1 MRKEART
8 LNSENNTRK
17 RVPKP
22 VRRRQKAKRV
32 GSGFVLLIL
41 AAVLAIGGTLA
52 YIIANTEE
60 VRNKFT
66 PGEVRCEV
74 VEQWEEPH
82 KVKSDVKIKN
92 TGNTAAYIRATYVVT
107 WQKEDGT
114 VNGKMPVAGTDYTI
128 DVESAKERGWML
140 IDGYWYYTSPVSAG
154 GETGVLIASCK
165 LAEGAAVPTGYHLS
179 VEIIASAIQSEPASV
194 VAEKWHV
201 AVDNGEITGAAA
213 SADTTKGA

>member
-1 MRKEART
+1 M
-8 LNSENNTRK
+8 NSENNTRK

-22 VRRRQKAKRV
+22 VKRRQKAKRV

-52 YIIANTEE
+52 YIIANTVSVE
-60 VRNKFT
+60 NKFT

-74 VEQWEEPH
+74 LEDFD
-82 KVKSDVKIKN
+82 KITKSNVRIKN

-107 WQKEDGT
+107 WQKDDGT
-114 VNGKMPVAGTDYTI
+114 VNGKMPVVGTDYTI
-128 DVESAKERGWML
+128 EFAENSGWKL
-140 IDGYWYYTSPVSAG
+140 IGDYWYYTSPVAAG
-154 GETGVLIASCK
+154 DETEVLIASCK
-165 LAEGAAVPTGYHLS
+165 LAEGAAVPKGYHLS

-201 AVDNGEITGAAA
+201 AVDNGEITGAAT

>member
-1 MRKEART
+1 M
-8 LNSENNTRK
+8 NSENNTRK

-22 VRRRQKAKRV
+22 VKRRRKAKRV

-41 AAVLAIGGTLA
+41 AVVLAIGGTLA

-60 VRNKFT
+60 VKNKFT
-66 PGEVRCEV
+66 PGVVECEV
-74 VEQWEEPH
+74 DEQFDKLH

-140 IDGYWYYTSPVSAG
+140 IDGYWYYTSPVAPEG
-154 GETGVLIASCK
+154 VTDVLIASCE
-165 LAEGAAVPTGYHLS
+165 LAENAEAPEGGYHLS

-201 AVDNGEITGAAA
+201 AVDNGKITGAAA

>member
-1 MRKEART
+1 M
-8 LNSENNTRK
+8 NSENNTRK

-22 VRRRQKAKRV
+22 VKRRQKAKRV

-41 AAVLAIGGTLA
+41 AVVLAIGGTLA
-52 YIIANTEE
+52 YIIANTVSVE
-60 VRNKFT
+60 NKFT

-74 VEQWEEPH
+74 LEDFD
-82 KVKSDVKIKN
+82 KITNFDKITKSNVRIKN

-114 VNGKMPVAGTDYTI
+114 VNGKMPVVGTDYTI
-128 DVESAKERGWML
+128 VFAENSGWKL
-140 IDGYWYYTSPVSAG
+140 IGDYWYYTSPVAAG
-154 GETGVLIASCK
+154 GETGVLIASCN

-201 AVDNGEITGAAA
+201 AVDNGKITGAAA

>member
-1 MRKEART
+1 M
-8 LNSENNTRK
+8 NSENNTRK

-41 AAVLAIGGTLA
+41 AVVLAIGGTLA
-52 YIIANTEE
+52 YIIANTASVE
-60 VRNKFT
+60 NKFT

-74 VEQWEEPH
+74 LEDFD
-82 KVKSDVKIKN
+82 KITKSNVRIKN

>member
-1 MRKEART
+1 M
-8 LNSENNTRK
+8 NSENNTRK

-22 VRRRQKAKRV
+22 VKRRQKAKRV

-41 AAVLAIGGTLA
+41 AVVLAIGGTLA

-107 WQKEDGT
+107 WQKDDGDDVT
-114 VNGKMPVAGTDYTI
+114 VNGKMPVVGTDYTI
-128 DVESAKERGWML
+128 EFAENSGWKL
-140 IDGYWYYTSPVSAG
+140 IGDYWYYTSPVAPEG
-154 GETGVLIASCK
+154 VTDVLIASCE
-165 LAEGAAVPTGYHLS
+165 LAENAEAPEGGYHLS
-179 VEIIASAIQSEPASV
+179 VEIIASAIQSEPKSV
-194 VAEKWHV
+194 VAEKWGV
-201 AVDNGEITGAAA
+201 TVDGKGIITGAAA

>member
-1 MRKEART
+1 M
-8 LNSENNTRK
+8 NSENNTRK

-22 VRRRQKAKRV
+22 VKRRQKAKRV

-41 AAVLAIGGTLA
+41 AVVLAIGGTLA
-52 YIIANTEE
+52 YIIANTVSVE
-60 VRNKFT
+60 NKFT

-74 VEQWEEPH
+74 LEDFD
-82 KVKSDVKIKN
+82 KITNFDKITKSNVRIKN

-114 VNGKMPVAGTDYTI
+114 VNGKMPVVGTDYTI
-128 DVESAKERGWML
+128 VFAENSGWKL
-140 IDGYWYYTSPVSAG
+140 IGDYWYYTSPVAAG

-201 AVDNGEITGAAA
+201 AVDNGKITGAAA

>member
-1 MRKEART
+1 M
-8 LNSENNTRK
+8 NSENNTRK

-52 YIIANTEE
+52 YIIANTVSVE
-60 VRNKFT
+60 NKFT
-66 PGEVRCEV
+66 PGEVSCEV
-74 VEQWEEPH
+74 LEDFD
-82 KVKSDVKIKN
+82 KITKSNVRIKN

-114 VNGKMPVAGTDYTI
+114 VNGKMPVVGTDYTI
-128 DVESAKERGWML
+128 EFAENSGWEL
-140 IDGYWYYTSPVSAG
+140 IGDYWYYTSPVAAG

-194 VAEKWHV
+194 VAEKSHV
-201 AVDNGEITGAAA
+201 AVDNGEITGAAT

>member
-1 MRKEART
+1 M
-8 LNSENNTRK
+8 NSENNTRK

-22 VRRRQKAKRV
+22 VKRRQKAKRV

-41 AAVLAIGGTLA
+41 AVVLAIGGTLA

-74 VEQWEEPH
+74 EETF
-82 KVKSDVKIKN
+82 KNNVKSDVKIKN

-107 WQKEDGT
+107 WQKDDGT

-140 IDGYWYYTSPVSAG
+140 IDGYWYYTSPVAPEG
-154 GETGVLIASCK
+154 VTDVLIASCK

-179 VEIIASAIQSEPASV
+179 VEIIASAIQSDPDTV
-194 VAEKWHV
+194 VAEKWGV
-201 AVDNGEITGAAA
+201 TVVNNKIKGAAA

>member
-1 MRKEART
+1 M
-8 LNSENNTRK
+8 NSENNTRK

-52 YIIANTEE
+52 YIIANTVSVE
-60 VRNKFT
+60 NKFT

-74 VEQWEEPH
+74 LEDFD
-82 KVKSDVKIKN
+82 KITKSNVRIKN

-107 WQKEDGT
+107 WQKDDGT
-114 VNGKMPVAGTDYTI
+114 VNGKMPVVGTDYTI
-128 DVESAKERGWML
+128 EFAENSGWKL
-140 IDGYWYYTSPVSAG
+140 IGDYWYYTSPVAAG

-201 AVDNGEITGAAA
+201 AVDNGKITGAAA
-213 SADTTKGA
+213 SAATTTGA

>member
-1 MRKEART
+1 M
-8 LNSENNTRK
+8 NSENNTRK

-52 YIIANTEE
+52 YIIANTVSVE
-60 VRNKFT
+60 NKFT

-74 VEQWEEPH
+74 LEDPFD
-82 KVKSDVKIKN
+82 KITKSNVRIKN

-107 WQKEDGT
+107 WQKDDGT

>member
-1 MRKEART
+1 M
-8 LNSENNTRK
+8 NSENNTRK

-22 VRRRQKAKRV
+22 VKRRQKAKRV

-52 YIIANTEE
+52 YIIANTVSVE
-60 VRNKFT
+60 NKFT

-74 VEQWEEPH
+74 LEDFD
-82 KVKSDVKIKN
+82 KIFDKITKSNVRIKN

-114 VNGKMPVAGTDYTI
+114 VNGKMPVVGTDYTI
-128 DVESAKERGWML
+128 EFAENSGWKL
-140 IDGYWYYTSPVSAG
+140 IGDYWYYTSPVAAG

-201 AVDNGEITGAAA
+201 AVDNGEITGAAT

>member
-1 MRKEART
+1 M
-8 LNSENNTRK
+8 NSENNTRK

-22 VRRRQKAKRV
+22 VKRRQKAKRV

-41 AAVLAIGGTLA
+41 AVVLAIGGTLA

-60 VRNKFT
+60 VKNKFT

-74 VEQWEEPH
+74 EETF
-82 KVKSDVKIKN
+82 KDNVKSDVKIKN

-107 WQKEDGT
+107 WQKDDGT
-114 VNGKMPVAGTDYTI
+114 VNGKMPVVGTDYTI
-128 DVESAKERGWML
+128 VFADNTGWKK
-140 IDGYWYYTSPVSAG
+140 IGDYWYYTSPVAAG
-154 GETGVLIASCK
+154 GETGVLIDSCK
-165 LAEGAAVPTGYHLS
+165 LAEGAEVPTGYHLS
-179 VEIIASAIQSEPASV
+179 VEIIASAIQSGPASV

-201 AVDNGEITGAAA
+201 AVDNGKITGAAA

>member
-1 MRKEART
+1 M
-8 LNSENNTRK
+8 NSEKNTRK

-22 VRRRQKAKRV
+22 VKRRQKAKRV

-52 YIIANTEE
+52 YIIANTTPVKNE
-60 VRNKFT
+60 FT

-74 VEQWEEPH
+74 EETF
-82 KVKSDVKIKN
+82 KDNVKSDVKIKN

-107 WQKEDGT
+107 WQKDDGT
-114 VNGKMPVAGTDYTI
+114 VNGKMPVVGTDYTI
-128 DVESAKERGWML
+128 KFADDSDWIQIG
-140 IDGYWYYTSPVSAG
+140 DYWYYTLPVLPFEAG
-154 GETGVLIASCK
+154 VETGETGVLIDSCK

-201 AVDNGEITGAAA
+201 AVDNGKITGAAA

>member
-1 MRKEART
+1 M
-8 LNSENNTRK
+8 NSENNTRK

-22 VRRRQKAKRV
+22 VKRRQKAKRV

-52 YIIANTEE
+52 YIIANTVSVE
-60 VRNKFT
+60 NKFT

-74 VEQWEEPH
+74 LEDFD
-82 KVKSDVKIKN
+82 KITKSNVRIKN

-107 WQKEDGT
+107 WQKDDGT
-114 VNGKMPVAGTDYTI
+114 VNGKMPVVGTDYTI
-128 DVESAKERGWML
+128 EFAENSGWEL
-140 IDGYWYYTSPVSAG
+140 IGDYWYYTSPVAAG

-165 LAEGAAVPTGYHLS
+165 LVEGAAVPTGYHLS

-201 AVDNGEITGAAA
+201 AVDNGKITGAAA

>member
-1 MRKEART
+1 M
-8 LNSENNTRK
+8 NSENNTRK

-52 YIIANTEE
+52 YIIANTVSVE
-60 VRNKFT
+60 NKFT

-74 VEQWEEPH
+74 LEDFD
-82 KVKSDVKIKN
+82 KITKSNVRIKN

-114 VNGKMPVAGTDYTI
+114 VNGKMPVVGTDYTI
-128 DVESAKERGWML
+128 EFAENSGWKL
-140 IDGYWYYTSPVSAG
+140 IGDYWYYTSPVAAG

-179 VEIIASAIQSEPASV
+179 VEIIASAIQSEPKSV
-194 VAEKWHV
+194 VAEKWGV
-201 AVDNGEITGAAA
+201 TVDGKGIITGAAA

>member
-1 MRKEART
+1 M
-8 LNSENNTRK
+8 NSENNTRK

-22 VRRRQKAKRV
+22 VKRRQKAKRV

-41 AAVLAIGGTLA
+41 AVVLAIGGTLA
-52 YIIANTEE
+52 YIIANTASVE
-60 VRNKFT
+60 NKFT

-74 VEQWEEPH
+74 LEDPFD
-82 KVKSDVKIKN
+82 KITKSNVRIKN

-107 WQKEDGT
+107 WQKDDGT
-114 VNGKMPVAGTDYTI
+114 VNAKKPVAGTDYTI
-128 DVESAKERGWML
+128 AFAENTGWEL
-140 IDGYWYYTSPVSAG
+140 IGDYWYYTSPVAA
-154 GETGVLIASCK
+154 EDKTKVLINSCK
-165 LAEGAAVPTGYHLS
+165 LAEGASVPADCHLS

-201 AVDNGEITGAAA
+201 AVDNGKITGAAA

>member
-1 MRKEART
+1 M
-8 LNSENNTRK
+8 NSENNTRK

-22 VRRRQKAKRV
+22 VKRRQKAKRV

-41 AAVLAIGGTLA
+41 AVVLAIGGTLA
-52 YIIANTEE
+52 YIIANTVSVE
-60 VRNKFT
+60 NKFT

-74 VEQWEEPH
+74 EETF
-82 KVKSDVKIKN
+82 KNNVKSDVKIKN

-107 WQKEDGT
+107 WQKDDGT
-114 VNGKMPVAGTDYTI
+114 VNGKMPVVGTDYTI
-128 DVESAKERGWML
+128 EFAENSGWKL
-140 IDGYWYYTSPVSAG
+140 IGDYWYYTSPVAAG

>member
-1 MRKEART
+1 M
-8 LNSENNTRK
+8 NSENNTRK

-22 VRRRQKAKRV
+22 VKRRQKAKRV

-41 AAVLAIGGTLA
+41 AVVLAIGGTLA
-52 YIIANTEE
+52 YIIANTASVE
-60 VRNKFT
+60 NKFT

-74 VEQWEEPH
+74 LEDPFD
-82 KVKSDVKIKN
+82 KITKSNVRIKN

-114 VNGKMPVAGTDYTI
+114 VNGKMPVAKTDYTI
-128 DVESAKERGWML
+128 KFADDSDWIQIG
-140 IDGYWYYTSPVSAG
+140 DYWYYTLPVLPFEAG
-154 GETGVLIASCK
+154 VETGETGVLIASCE

-201 AVDNGEITGAAA
+201 AVDNGKITGAAA

>member
-1 MRKEART
+1 M
-8 LNSENNTRK
+8 NSENNTRK

-22 VRRRQKAKRV
+22 VKRRQKAKRV

-41 AAVLAIGGTLA
+41 AVVLAIGGTLA
-52 YIIANTEE
+52 YIIANTVSVE
-60 VRNKFT
+60 NKFT
-66 PGEVRCEV
+66 PGEVSCEV

-128 DVESAKERGWML
+128 VFADNTGWKK
-140 IDGYWYYTSPVSAG
+140 IGDYWYFESVVAPAPEDGVTEDGV
-154 GETGVLIASCK
+154 TDVLIETCK
-165 LAEGAAVPTGYHLS
+165 LVEGVTPPEGYHLS

-201 AVDNGEITGAAA
+201 AVDNGKITGAAA

>member
-1 MRKEART
+1 M
-8 LNSENNTRK
+8 NSENNTRK

-52 YIIANTEE
+52 YIIANTVSVE
-60 VRNKFT
+60 NKFT

-74 VEQWEEPH
+74 LEDFD
-82 KVKSDVKIKN
+82 KITKSNVRIKN

-107 WQKEDGT
+107 WQKDDGT
-114 VNGKMPVAGTDYTI
+114 VNGKMVNGKMPVVGTDYTI
-128 DVESAKERGWML
+128 EFADNTGWKK
-140 IDGYWYYTSPVSAG
+140 IGDYWYYTSPVAAG

-201 AVDNGEITGAAA
+201 AVDNGNITGAAA

>member
-1 MRKEART
+1 M
-8 LNSENNTRK
+8 NSENNTRK

-22 VRRRQKAKRV
+22 VKRRQKAKRV

-41 AAVLAIGGTLA
+41 AVVLAIGGTLA
-52 YIIANTEE
+52 YIIANTASVE
-60 VRNKFT
+60 NKFT

-74 VEQWEEPH
+74 EETF
-82 KVKSDVKIKN
+82 KNNVKSDVKIKN

-107 WQKEDGT
+107 WQKDDGT
-114 VNGKMPVAGTDYTI
+114 VNGKMPVVGTDYTI
-128 DVESAKERGWML
+128 EFAENSGWKL
-140 IDGYWYYTSPVSAG
+140 IGDYWYYTSPVAAG
-154 GETGVLIASCK
+154 GEPGVLIASCK

-201 AVDNGEITGAAA
+201 AVDNGKITGAAA

>member
-1 MRKEART
+1 M
-8 LNSENNTRK
+8 NSENNTRK

-22 VRRRQKAKRV
+22 VKRRQKAKRV

-41 AAVLAIGGTLA
+41 AVVLAIGGTLA
-52 YIIANTEE
+52 YIIANTTPVKNE
-60 VRNKFT
+60 FT

-74 VEQWEEPH
+74 EETF
-82 KVKSDVKIKN
+82 KDNVKSDVKIKN

-114 VNGKMPVAGTDYTI
+114 VNGKMPVVGTDYTI
-128 DVESAKERGWML
+128 VFADNTGWKK
-140 IDGYWYYTSPVSAG
+140 IGDYWYYTSPVAAG

-201 AVDNGEITGAAA
+201 AVDNGKITGAAA

>member
-1 MRKEART
+1 M
-8 LNSENNTRK
+8 NSENNTRK

-22 VRRRQKAKRV
+22 VKRRQKAKRV

-52 YIIANTEE
+52 YIIANTVSVE
-60 VRNKFT
+60 NKFT

-74 VEQWEEPH
+74 LEDFD
-82 KVKSDVKIKN
+82 KIFDKITKSNVRIKN

-114 VNGKMPVAGTDYTI
+114 VNGKMPVVGTDYTI
-128 DVESAKERGWML
+128 EFAENSGWKL
-140 IDGYWYYTSPVSAG
+140 IGDYWYYTSPVAAG

-165 LAEGAAVPTGYHLS
+165 LAEGTAVPTGYHLS

-201 AVDNGEITGAAA
+201 AVDNGKITGAAA

>member
-1 MRKEART
+1 M
-8 LNSENNTRK
+8 NSENNTRK

-41 AAVLAIGGTLA
+41 AVVLAIGGTLA
-52 YIIANTEE
+52 YIIANTASVE
-60 VRNKFT
+60 NKFT

-74 VEQWEEPH
+74 EETF
-82 KVKSDVKIKN
+82 KNNVKSDVKIKN

-107 WQKEDGT
+107 WQKDDGT
-114 VNGKMPVAGTDYTI
+114 VNGKMPVVGTDYTI
-128 DVESAKERGWML
+128 EFAENSGWKL
-140 IDGYWYYTSPVSAG
+140 IGDYWYYTSPVAAG

-201 AVDNGEITGAAA
+201 AVDNGKITGAAA

>member
-1 MRKEART
+1 M
-8 LNSENNTRK
+8 NSENNTRK

-22 VRRRQKAKRV
+22 VKRRQKAKRV

-41 AAVLAIGGTLA
+41 AVVLAIGGTLA
-52 YIIANTEE
+52 YIIANTASVE
-60 VRNKFT
+60 NKFT

-74 VEQWEEPH
+74 EETF
-82 KVKSDVKIKN
+82 KNNVKSDVKIKN

-114 VNGKMPVAGTDYTI
+114 VNGKMPVVGTDYTI
-128 DVESAKERGWML
+128 VFADNTGWKK
-140 IDGYWYYTSPVSAG
+140 IGDYWYYTSPVAAG
-154 GETGVLIASCK
+154 GETGVLIDSCK

-201 AVDNGEITGAAA
+201 AVDNGKITGAAA

>member
-1 MRKEART
+1 M
-8 LNSENNTRK
+8 NSENNTRK

-22 VRRRQKAKRV
+22 VKRRQKAKRV

-60 VRNKFT
+60 VKNKFT

-74 VEQWEEPH
+74 LEDFD
-82 KVKSDVKIKN
+82 KITKSNVRIKN

-107 WQKEDGT
+107 WQKDDGT
-114 VNGKMPVAGTDYTI
+114 VNGKMPVVGTDYTI
-128 DVESAKERGWML
+128 EFAENSGWKL
-140 IDGYWYYTSPVSAG
+140 IGDYWYYTSPVAAG

-165 LAEGAAVPTGYHLS
+165 LAKGTAVPTGYHLS

-201 AVDNGEITGAAA
+201 AVDNGKITGAAA

>member
-1 MRKEART
+1 M
-8 LNSENNTRK
+8 NSENNTRK

-22 VRRRQKAKRV
+22 VKRRQNVKKI

-41 AAVLAIGGTLA
+41 AVVLAIGGTLA
-52 YIIANTEE
+52 YIIANTVSVE
-60 VRNKFT
+60 NKFT

-74 VEQWEEPH
+74 VEQFEEPH

-107 WQKEDGT
+107 WQKENGT

-128 DVESAKERGWML
+128 EFAENSGWEK
-140 IDGYWYYTSPVSAG
+140 IGDYWYYTSPVAAG

-179 VEIIASAIQSEPASV
+179 VEIIASAIQSEPDTV
-194 VAEKWHV
+194 VAEKWKV
-201 AVDNGEITGAAA
+201 NVVDGKIAA
-213 SADTTKGA
+213 KGA

>member
-1 MRKEART
+1 M
-8 LNSENNTRK
+8 NSENNTRK

-41 AAVLAIGGTLA
+41 AMVLAIGGTLA
-52 YIIANTEE
+52 YIIANTVSVE
-60 VRNKFT
+60 NKFT

-74 VEQWEEPH
+74 EETF
-82 KVKSDVKIKN
+82 KNNVKSDVKIKN

-107 WQKEDGT
+107 WQKDDGT
-114 VNGKMPVAGTDYTI
+114 VNGKMPVVGTDYTI
-128 DVESAKERGWML
+128 EFAENSGWKL
-140 IDGYWYYTSPVSAG
+140 IGDYWYYTSPVAAG

-165 LAEGAAVPTGYHLS
+165 LAEGTAVPTGYHLS

>member
-1 MRKEART
+1 M
-8 LNSENNTRK
+8 NSENNTRK

-22 VRRRQKAKRV
+22 VKRRQKAKRV

-41 AAVLAIGGTLA
+41 AVVLAIGGTLA
-52 YIIANTEE
+52 YIIANTASVE
-60 VRNKFT
+60 NKFT

-74 VEQWEEPH
+74 EETF
-82 KVKSDVKIKN
+82 KNNVKSDVKIKN

-107 WQKEDGT
+107 WQKDDGT
-114 VNGKMPVAGTDYTI
+114 VNGKMPVVGTDYTI
-128 DVESAKERGWML
+128 EFAENSGWKL
-140 IDGYWYYTSPVSAG
+140 IGDYWYYTSPVAAS

>member
-1 MRKEART
+1 M
-8 LNSENNTRK
+8 NSENNTRK

-41 AAVLAIGGTLA
+41 AVVLAIGGTLA

-82 KVKSDVKIKN
+82 KVKSDVKIKT

>member
-1 MRKEART
+1 M
-8 LNSENNTRK
+8 NSENNTRK

-22 VRRRQKAKRV
+22 VKRRQKAKRV

-41 AAVLAIGGTLA
+41 AVVLAIGGTLA
-52 YIIANTEE
+52 YIIANTASVE
-60 VRNKFT
+60 NKFT

-74 VEQWEEPH
+74 EETF
-82 KVKSDVKIKN
+82 KNNVKSDVKIKN

-107 WQKEDGT
+107 WQKDDGT
-114 VNGKMPVAGTDYTI
+114 VNGKMPVVGTDYTI
-128 DVESAKERGWML
+128 EFAENSGWEL
-140 IDGYWYYTSPVSAG
+140 IGDYWYYTSPVAAG

-201 AVDNGEITGAAA
+201 AVDNGKITGAAV

>member
-1 MRKEART
+1 M
-8 LNSENNTRK
+8 NSENNTRK

-22 VRRRQKAKRV
+22 VKRRQKAKRV

-41 AAVLAIGGTLA
+41 AVVLAIGGTLA
-52 YIIANTEE
+52 YIIANTASVE
-60 VRNKFT
+60 NKFT

-74 VEQWEEPH
+74 LEDPFD
-82 KVKSDVKIKN
+82 KITKSNVRIKN

-114 VNGKMPVAGTDYTI
+114 VNGKMPVAKTDYTI
-128 DVESAKERGWML
+128 VFADNTGWKK
-140 IDGYWYYTSPVSAG
+140 IGDYWYYTSPVATG

-201 AVDNGEITGAAA
+201 AVDNGKITGAAA

>member
-1 MRKEART
+1 M
-8 LNSENNTRK
+8 NSENNTRK

-114 VNGKMPVAGTDYTI
+114 VNGKMPVVGTDYTI
-128 DVESAKERGWML
+128 EFAENSGWKL
-140 IDGYWYYTSPVSAG
+140 IGDYWYYTSPVAAG

>member
-1 MRKEART
+1 M
-8 LNSENNTRK
+8 NFENNTRK

-22 VRRRQKAKRV
+22 VKRRQKAKRI

-41 AAVLAIGGTLA
+41 AVVLAIGGTLA
-52 YIIANTEE
+52 YIIANTAS
-60 VRNKFT
+60 VRNEFT

-74 VEQWEEPH
+74 LEDPFDGVTKTNVRIE
-82 KVKSDVKIKN
+82 N

-114 VNGKMPVAGTDYTI
+114 VNGKMPVVDTDYTI
-128 DVESAKERGWML
+128 EFAENSGWEK
-140 IDGYWYYTSPVSAG
+140 IGDYWYYTSPVDPEG
-154 GETGVLIASCK
+154 VTDVLIASCE
-165 LAEGAAVPTGYHLS
+165 LAENAEAPEGGYHLS

-201 AVDNGEITGAAA
+201 AVDNGKITGAAA

>member
-1 MRKEART
+1 M
-8 LNSENNTRK
+8 NSENNTRK

-22 VRRRQKAKRV
+22 VKRRQKAKRV

-41 AAVLAIGGTLA
+41 AVILAIGGTLA
-52 YIIANTEE
+52 YIIANTVSVE
-60 VRNKFT
+60 NKFT

-128 DVESAKERGWML
+128 EFAENSGW
-140 IDGYWYYTSPVSAG
+140 IQIGDYWYYTSAVAPEG
-154 GETGVLIASCK
+154 GETGILIKSCK
-165 LAEGAAVPTGYHLS
+165 LAVGAEVPKDYHLS
-179 VEIIASAIQSEPASV
+179 VEIIASAIQSEPKSV

-201 AVDNGEITGAAA
+201 AVDNGKITGAAA

>member
-1 MRKEART
+1 M
-8 LNSENNTRK
+8 NSENNTRK

-52 YIIANTEE
+52 YIIANTVSVE
-60 VRNKFT
+60 NKFT

-74 VEQWEEPH
+74 EETI
-82 KVKSDVKIKN
+82 KNNVKSDVKIKN

-107 WQKEDGT
+107 WQKDDGT
-114 VNGKMPVAGTDYTI
+114 VNGKMPVVGTDYTI

-140 IDGYWYYTSPVSAG
+140 IDGYWYYTSPVDPEG
-154 GETGVLIASCK
+154 VTDVLIASCE
-165 LAEGAAVPTGYHLS
+165 LAENAEAPEGGYHLS

-201 AVDNGEITGAAA
+201 AVDNGEITGAAT